1 MRLPPLPAIIAELV
15 MNGIGVGTEEME
27 PSYISIDTLL
37 HAYTLDSDASISRD
51 RSTERG
57 VTGVDSSLSC

>member
-1 MRLPPLPAIIAELV
+1 